1 MTEATYPA
9 RHQLI
14 EFLETHKEEIEN
26 EWAETPVFASR
37 DRETAKEEAAAL
49 LTGLQRVVQDGAEE
63 DSSAE
68 GFTTARAVLGT
79 LAARSA
85 GGPSGS
91 TLPDVSV
98 LKEPVLRLWKQQD
111 LSDDVTHYGAMVLAT
126 AISTLRNVLLEMEL
140 SLGADTILAQQEQ
153 LAELSTPVVKIWE
166 GVLAIPLIGTL
177 DSMRSQTATESLLE
191 EIAKQQAKVAI
202 LDITGVIA
210 VDTLVAQHLLKTAM
224 AARLMGAECVISG
237 IRPQIAQ
244 TMVQLGISLGEVVT
258 RSSFADAFAYALRK
272 LGFEVV
278 HAGEV
283 R

>member
-9 RHQLI
+9 RPAL
-14 EFLETHKEEIEN
+14 EFLETTRRRSKTSGRRLPFSLRGTGDGE
-26 EWAETPVFASR
+26 
-37 DRETAKEEAAAL
+37 EEAAAL
-49 LTGLQRVVQDGAEE
+49 LTGLQRVVRTAPRRTRRRDGSRRPAP
-63 DSSAE
+63 
-68 GFTTARAVLGT
+68 LGT

-111 LSDDVTHYGAMVLAT
+111 LSDDVTHYGAMVLVP

-202 LDITGVIA
+202 LDITGVTA